1 MTPKQIE
8 IRDFL
13 QERVFDPILDSSASN
28 QIKQGVRL
36 TIIRLENQKDAA
48 GMVKYFWSAIAGKG
62 NAIEFSD
69 KLKDAGYI
77 RFEDVL
83 EEFRE
88 RFTDSWLRRKE

>member
-1 MTPKQIE
+1 MTTKQME
-8 IRDFL
+8 IMNFL
-13 QERVFDPILDSSASN
+13 QERVFEPILTSTASN

-36 TIIRLENQKDAA
+36 TITRLENQNDAA
-48 GMVKYFWSAIAGKG
+48 GMLKYYWSAIAGKG

-77 RFEDVL
+77 RFEEIF

-88 RFTDSWLRRKE
+88 KFSDAWLREK

>member
-1 MTPKQIE
+1 MTPKQTE
-8 IRDFL
+8 IMKFL
-13 QERVFDPILDSSASN
+13 HEKVFAPILTASASN

-36 TIIRLENQKDAA
+36 TITRLETQKDAK
-48 GMVKYFWSAIAGKG
+48 GMVTYFWSSIAGKG

-69 KLKDAGYI
+69 KLKDAGFM

-88 RFTDSWLRRKE
+88 KFTDKWLREE

>member
-1 MTPKQIE
+1 MTTKQIE
-8 IRDFL
+8 IKDFL
-13 QERVFDPILDSSASN
+13 HERVFAPILDSSASN

-36 TIIRLENQKDAA
+36 TIMRLENQKDAT

-77 RFEDVL
+77 RFEEVL

-88 RFTDSWLRRKE
+88 RFTGE